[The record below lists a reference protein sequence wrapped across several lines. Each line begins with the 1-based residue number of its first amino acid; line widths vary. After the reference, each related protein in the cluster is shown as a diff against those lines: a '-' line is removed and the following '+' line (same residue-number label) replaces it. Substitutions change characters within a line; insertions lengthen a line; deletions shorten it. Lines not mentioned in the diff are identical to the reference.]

1 MVSEFKAKGERIVSG
16 VLEEVPSF
24 RRDAMATYY
33 YLDTDKIEILFKKIH
48 TVLEP
53 SVLIE
58 MLAGA
63 IIDISQAQ
71 SLKPK
76 VDNDG

>member
-1 MVSEFKAKGERIVSG
+1 MSG
-16 VLEEVPSF
+16 VIQEVPSF

-33 YLDTDKIEILFKKIH
+33 YLDTDKIEILFKRKH
-48 TVLEP
+48 TILEP

-63 IIDISQAQ
+63 IIDISQVQ
-71 SLKPK
+71 SSK
-76 VDNDG
+76 GEQE